1 MTPDSQEDGNG
12 RERCCLVSTENPILD
27 KGGQRGKFLAQSH
40 TALWKAAIDQLQLT
54 LAQVAS
60 LSFICTF
67 SVCSLDAAG
76 LWDLPSSLPFL
87 SFI

>member
-12 RERCCLVSTENPILD
+12 KERCCLVNMENPILA

-40 TALWKAAIDQLQLT
+40 TALWRAAIDQLQLT
-54 LAQVAS
+54 LAQVAP

-67 SVCSLDAAG
+67 SVLSLDAAG
-76 LWDLPSSLPFL
+76 LRDPPSSLPFL